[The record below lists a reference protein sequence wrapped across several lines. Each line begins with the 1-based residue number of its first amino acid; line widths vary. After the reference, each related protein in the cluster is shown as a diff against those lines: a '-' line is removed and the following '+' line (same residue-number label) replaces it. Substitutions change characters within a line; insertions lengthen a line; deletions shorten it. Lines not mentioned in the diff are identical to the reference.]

1 MGALAAP
8 HLWLQLLER
17 TGTPVEA
24 ARLRITILGGR
35 RLLDVR
41 LERSHWSAVDLPV
54 PLVKLLL
61 KLMAL
66 VLVEAELL
74 LKVLHSLFQGV
85 EVLVV
90 RLGLGLQR
98 LVHFHQIVVQ
108 GNQLLHFGE
117 CILRHFLMGL
127 DLVLVEVLEALQ
139 FLLQLLGVSY
149 EDLVLM
155 RQELDALLKLFL
167 LGVFAISN
175 LVKVAFSH
183 LKVMQHEVS

>member
-35 RLLDVR
+35 RLFDVR

-139 FLLQLLGVSY
+139 FLLQLLGVAY
-149 EDLVLM
+149 EDLVLV

>member
-139 FLLQLLGVSY
+139 FLLQLLGITY
-149 EDLVLM
+149 EDLVLV

>member
-35 RLLDVR
+35 RLFDVR

-74 LKVLHSLFQGV
+74 LEVLHSLFQRV

-90 RLGLGLQR
+90 SLGLGLQG
-98 LVHFHQIVVQ
+98 LVHFHQIVVE
-108 GNQLLHFGE
+108 GYQLLHFGE
-117 CILRHFLMGL
+117 CVLCHFLVGL
-127 DLVLVEVLEALQ
+127 ELVLVEVLEALQ
-139 FLLQLLGVSY
+139 FLLQLFGVAD
-149 EDLVLM
+149 EDLVLVG
-155 RQELDALLKLFL
+155 QELDALLKLL
-167 LGVFAISN
+167 LLRVLAICDFIE
-175 LVKVAFSH
+175 LTFGH
-183 LKVMQHEVS
+183 LEVMQHDVG

>member
-90 RLGLGLQR
+90 RLGLSLQR

-139 FLLQLLGVSY
+139 FLLQLLGVTY
-149 EDLVLM
+149 EDLVLV